1 MGCCFLLRLV
11 PARPCS
17 GSEDREHAAR
27 IMADTDTARRVRAP
41 RLRGRASTQRQRSP
55 HPSSRRSRV
64 GVSRCFG
71 LPSRSRPAAGKR
83 PARAPFPGQVG
94 PVLRVETD
102 DDAMCAV
109 RADSHA
115 GPALA
120 RDAFDGGPPRTVVF
134 DGFVVCEVVG
144 RAPTRARDDDVHA
157 VLSCGYR
164 GSALSGRVSPQAWPP
179 PCEASTACAGGASPL
194 NPFGGRRE
202 RREQVRRHHSS

>member
-1 MGCCFLLRLV
+1 VWGSVVALV
-11 PARPCS
+11 FHPDRGLQQVNGELAR
-17 GSEDREHAAR
+17 
-27 IMADTDTARRVRAP
+27 T
-41 RLRGRASTQRQRSP
+41 
-55 HPSSRRSRV
+55 
-64 GVSRCFG
+64 
-71 LPSRSRPAAGKR
+71 
-83 PARAPFPGQVG
+83 FPGQVG

-164 GSALSGRVSPQAWPP
+164 GSALSGVFHLRPGRRRVRRALLVLGARPR
-179 PCEASTACAGGASPL
+179 STLLGGEGKGASK
-194 NPFGGRRE
+194 
-202 RREQVRRHHSS
+202 